1 MNNLGTVYLIRL
13 DRKLKQSQYYIGWCK
28 GDPRDRLNV
37 HRSGRGSK
45 FLAACN
51 ENGIEYHIIR
61 TWKRKDRNF
70 KRKLKNRHNHK
81 QLCPIHNSNLSRF
94 KSRVLIKH

>member
-1 MNNLGTVYLIRL
+1 MLGTVYLIRL

-28 GDPRDRLNV
+28 GDPRKRLDV

-51 ENGIEYHIIR
+51 EVGIEYRIVR
-61 TWKRKDRNF
+61 TWKKRCRNF
-70 KRKLKNRHNHK
+70 ERSLKNRHNHK
-81 QLCPIHNSNLSRF
+81 QLCPIFNPKLKRF
-94 KSRVLIKH
+94 KARVLMTY